1 MPRLKVRHVVGVAL
15 CIAGFGYLMLS
26 SQVEATREFNYGLNA
41 YEDVKFEAAVRYFRR
56 SIELSPSPAAVYNL
70 AVASCAAVQEA
81 REQAEDGG
89 TGEAS
94 QKEVEQAIQTARE
107 AIVAALGNEALREEQ
122 ILDLTYLDGR
132 LLYAEGKTE
141 EAKARLREALALQR
155 TFTPALRELV
165 RIETIENPD
174 PARELLVAIAEDKE
188 PKLIT
193 KYWFR

>member
-1 MPRLKVRHVVGVAL
+1 LN
-15 CIAGFGYLMLS
+15 FLS
-26 SQVEATREFNYGLNA
+26 A
-41 YEDVKFEAAVRYFRR
+41 
-56 SIELSPSPAAVYNL
+56 
-70 AVASCAAVQEA
+70 
-81 REQAEDGG
+81 
-89 TGEAS
+89 
-94 QKEVEQAIQTARE
+94 
-107 AIVAALGNEALREEQ
+107 
-122 ILDLTYLDGR
+122 GR